1 MNPDYAIE
9 FQMDFSLVY
18 KAFRVF
24 AVNSP
29 AVNDGACILKIDC
42 LATILDA

>member
-29 AVNDGACILKIDC
+29 VVYGGVRFG
-42 LATILDA
+42 